1 MPISELKLAK
11 ELIRR
16 PSITPKDAGAINIL
30 AKKLR
35 SLGFKC
41 QLINF
46 KNIKNLYAKLGKSSP
61 NFCYAGHTD
70 VVPPGNISDWSVNP
84 FKPTVKNNKL
94 IGRGANDMKAS
105 IACFVAAVSRFKA
118 KNKKFNG
125 SISLL
130 ITGDEEGVAI
140 NGTKRV
146 VEYLKRKREKINFCL
161 VGEPTNPNKLGEM
174 IKIGRRGS
182 ITGRLTITGT
192 QGHVAYPH
200 RANNPSNT
208 IVNILK
214 RIKETKLDNGTKK
227 VVKYLKRKKEKINFC
242 LVGEPT
248 NPNKLGEM
256 IKIGR
261 RGSITGRLTVIGTQ
275 GHVAY
280 PHIANNPSN
289 TLVKILKKIKE
300 VKLDK
305 GTKNFQ
311 PSNLEITKINI
322 DNHTDNVIPGSANAV
337 FNIRYND
344 KHSSSSLKR
353 KLNKIFRSITRKAKC
368 KFNIKYEVSGEA
380 FLTKPNKTTYMIQ
393 NTIKK
398 ITGIKPKLSTAGG
411 TSDAR
416 FIRKIAPCLEFG
428 LVGKTMH
435 KIDESV
441 PLPDLKK
448 LTNIYLNILENYFK

>member
-16 PSITPKDAGAINIL
+16 PSVTPKDAGAINFL
-30 AKKLR
+30 AKNLR
-35 SLGFKC
+35 TLGFKC
-41 QLINF
+41 QVINF
-46 KNIKNLYAKLGKSSP
+46 NNVKNLYAKLGGSSP

-70 VVPPGNISDWSVNP
+70 VVPPGNMSDWSVNP
-84 FKPTVKNNKL
+84 FKPAVKNNKL

-105 IACFVAAVSRFKA
+105 IACFVAAVSKFKT
-118 KNKKFNG
+118 KNKKIKG

-130 ITGDEEGVAI
+130 ITGDEEGLAV

-182 ITGRLTITGT
+182 ITGRLTIIGT

-208 IVNILK
+208 
-214 RIKETKLDNGTKK
+214 
-227 VVKYLKRKKEKINFC
+227 
-242 LVGEPT
+242 
-248 NPNKLGEM
+248 M
-256 IKIGR
+256 I
-261 RGSITGRLTVIGTQ
+261 
-275 GHVAY
+275 
-280 PHIANNPSN
+280 
-289 TLVKILKKIKE
+289 KILKKIRE
-300 VKLDK
+300 IKLDR

-322 DNHTDNVIPGSANAV
+322 DNHADNVIPGSADAV
-337 FNIRYND
+337 FNIRFNN

-353 KLNKIFRSITRKAKC
+353 KLNTIFSSITKKAKC
-368 KFNIKYEVSGEA
+368 RFSIKYETSGEA

-398 ITGIKPKLSTAGG
+398 ITGIRPKLSTTGG

>member
-11 ELIRR
+11 ELIRK
-16 PSITPKDAGAINIL
+16 PSITPKDAGAINVL
-30 AKKLR
+30 SKNLR

-41 QLINF
+41 HLMNF
-46 KNIKNLYAKLGKSSP
+46 KNIKNLYAKLGRSSP

-105 IACFVAAVSRFKA
+105 IACFVAAVSRFKV
-118 KNKKFNG
+118 KNRKFKG

-130 ITGDEEGVAI
+130 ITGDEEGLAI
-140 NGTKRV
+140 
-146 VEYLKRKREKINFCL
+146 
-161 VGEPTNPNKLGEM
+161 
-174 IKIGRRGS
+174 
-182 ITGRLTITGT
+182 
-192 QGHVAYPH
+192 
-200 RANNPSNT
+200 
-208 IVNILK
+208 
-214 RIKETKLDNGTKK
+214 NGTKK
-227 VVKYLKRKKEKINFC
+227 VVEYLRKKKEKINFC

-261 RGSITGRLTVIGTQ
+261 RGSITGRLNVIGSQ

-280 PHIANNPSN
+280 PKIANNPSDAM
-289 TLVKILKKIKE
+289 VKILKKIKE
-300 VKLDK
+300 IKLDK

-311 PSNLEITKINI
+311 ASNLEITKINI
-322 DNHTDNVIPGSANAV
+322 DNHADNVIPESAHAV
-337 FNIRYND
+337 FNIRFNN
-344 KHSSSSLKR
+344 KHSSGSLKR
-353 KLNKIFRSITRKAKC
+353 KLNTIFKSISKKAKC
-368 KFNIKYEVSGEA
+368 KFNINYQVSGEA
-380 FLTKPNKTTYMIQ
+380 FLTKPNKTTYMVQ
-393 NTIKK
+393 DTIKK
-398 ITGIKPKLSTAGG
+398 VTKIKPKLSTTGG

-416 FIRKIAPCLEFG
+416 FIRKIAPCIEFG

-441 PLPDLKK
+441 PLSDLKK